1 MTPNVIT
8 LSTLQNRM
16 GLFQI
21 QLLLPDPINEKSK
34 KLLLFFFFFFFF
46 LFFFFNILSSFN
58 TSLSLSLSLSHSGCF
73 TSCLLNPVPTPQQ
86 GDFGESQIP
95 SGLHLHGS
103 SRIKTHIGITLWSSF
118 LTVVLIGNSTILIKN
133 QDPVHFGSTHGM
145 QRC

>member
-58 TSLSLSLSLSHSGCF
+58 TSLSLSLSLSLSVTLGVSQVACLTQYPHLNKVTSASHKFLQAF
-73 TSCLLNPVPTPQQ
+73 TSMAHQESRPTSASP
-86 GDFGESQIP
+86 FEAA
-95 SGLHLHGS
+95 
-103 SRIKTHIGITLWSSF
+103 F
-118 LTVVLIGNSTILIKN
+118 
-133 QDPVHFGSTHGM
+133 
-145 QRC
+145 